1 VLKTRHLPDTDKI
14 SVLAATT
21 LLAYTLTRF
30 AKFPPSEYAV
40 QLSWI
45 YLVVQVDIRT
55 LVSLLVAGL
64 AAAGADWL
72 VHQHPALE
80 SRSAL
85 QHWWLPALTAWAIG
99 ILLYGLPDNPIWWIG
114 LIIGGITLTLVL
126 VAEYITVDPDDI
138 YHPLATAGLT
148 ALAFS
153 LFLALSIS
161 LHAAG
166 LRVFLLAPTMTITT
180 ALVSLRVL
188 LLRLHGR
195 WAIVPALSVALVSG
209 QFSAALHYW
218 PLSSIRFGLMLTG
231 IVYALTGLVAN
242 MAENR
247 SIRQTILEPTIICL
261 VLWGAAIWMP

>member
-1 VLKTRHLPDTDKI
+1 VVKIHHLPDTDKI

-30 AKFPPSEYAV
+30 AKLPPSEYSI

-80 SRSAL
+80 RRDAL
-85 QHWWLPALTAWAIG
+85 QHWWLPALSAWAIG

-114 LIIGGITLTLVL
+114 LIVGGVTLTLVL
-126 VAEYITVDPDDI
+126 IAEYITVDPDDT

-148 ALAFS
+148 ALSFS

-161 LHAAG
+161 LHAAS
-166 LRVFLLAPTMTITT
+166 LRAFLLAPAITVTT
-180 ALVSLRVL
+180 ALIALRVL

-195 WAIVPALSVALVSG
+195 WAIVPAFTVALVSG

-231 IVYALTGLVAN
+231 IVYALT
-242 MAENR
+242 
-247 SIRQTILEPTIICL
+247 SL